1 MNSSDIGG
9 RPYGKLA
16 DAEKKKL
23 FRNASYWAK
32 RLEKLAESQNLK
44 GDEYV
49 KESEKLYRKAQK
61 SIEDKINVWYGRF
74 AKNNDISFSE
84 AQKRLKTDE
93 LEEFKWTVEEYIE
106 KARQSAD
113 GSYLKELENAS
124 ARVHVNRLEF
134 MNTQLEAAVRLLYN
148 SNESGL
154 KGLLGNVYED
164 TYYHSIFE
172 IQKGYGVGASFS
184 RLDTKLIDRVLSQ
197 PWAQDGSNFSSRV
210 WSNKEELVN
219 KLKTDFSQSLIRG
232 ESRDKII
239 SRLSKDL
246 EQDKKKTARLVHTE
260 TAALQNKAALD
271 AYKELG
277 VDEVKI
283 LGTLDSVTCSLCGSM
298 DGKILPRT
306 QLEQGISEPPFH
318 PNCRCTTVPYDEDW
332 DYKGQRIAK
341 DDNGNDYYV
350 PEDMSYEEWKRKF
363 VDGSGAS
370 VDKSND
376 KNSSD
381 TKLKSSAQAEEFGTD
396 DLQYYKLVEFEGE
409 PVEISHKGGAVT
421 AQPIS
426 GYHNVYVSE
435 KVLNSDSKRLK
446 PKELHDMVKNFRLAR
461 KLLNIKDSDNL
472 PKIVVIDSSEFVG
485 YTPAAYN
492 PAGNTL
498 FVSRNIKDIMQT
510 DSYKAQ
516 MAESD
521 NELSTYVHELIHW
534 KDTEEYRKTGE
545 PIENYMEWINDK
557 CRLKLERLANKGYDI
572 HKISKYANASID
584 PRRGKPLYSEAYTE
598 YRVLKL
604 LGGVQ

>member
-1 MNSSDIGG
+1 MNSSDISG
-9 RPYGKLA
+9 RPYDKLA

-32 RLEKLAESQNLK
+32 RLEELAENQNLK

-49 KESEKLYRKAQK
+49 KASEKLYRKAQK
-61 SIEDKINVWYGRF
+61 SIEDKINAWYGRF

-134 MNTQLEAAVRLLYN
+134 MNTQLEAAARLLYN
-148 SNESGL
+148 STENGL
-154 KGLLGNVYED
+154 KGLLGDIYED
-164 TYYHSIFE
+164 TYYRSIFE

-184 RLDTKLIDRVLSQ
+184 RLDTKLIDKVLSQ

-210 WSNKEELVN
+210 WSNKEELVR

-246 EQDKKKTARLVHTE
+246 EQDRKKTARLVHTE

-277 VDEVKI
+277 VDKVRI

-298 DGKILPRT
+298 DGMILPRT
-306 QLEQGISEPPFH
+306 QLEQGVTEPPFH

-341 DDNGNDYYV
+341 DKDGKYYYV
-350 PEDMSYEEWKRKF
+350 PETMSYEEWKREFADQKLKNNSKSRLDNSENMQASIVGKANSGKNFEFLRKTQNTGDFEEYPVLLELKTVKSLATKYDIDTNGLKF
-363 VDGSGAS
+363 KIRRDKELKRIPILGRADKKRVGQIELYPNAFTSEEQLVKTLLHERHHVLQLRKYGKEFCDGNYSLMEKQAYRAEELFYTILKKR
-370 VDKSND
+370 VDK
-376 KNSSD
+376 
-381 TKLKSSAQAEEFGTD
+381 
-396 DLQYYKLVEFEGE
+396 
-409 PVEISHKGGAVT
+409 
-421 AQPIS
+421 
-426 GYHNVYVSE
+426 
-435 KVLNSDSKRLK
+435 
-446 PKELHDMVKNFRLAR
+446 
-461 KLLNIKDSDNL
+461 
-472 PKIVVIDSSEFVG
+472 
-485 YTPAAYN
+485 
-492 PAGNTL
+492 
-498 FVSRNIKDIMQT
+498 
-510 DSYKAQ
+510 
-516 MAESD
+516 
-521 NELSTYVHELIHW
+521 
-534 KDTEEYRKTGE
+534 
-545 PIENYMEWINDK
+545 
-557 CRLKLERLANKGYDI
+557 
-572 HKISKYANASID
+572 
-584 PRRGKPLYSEAYTE
+584 
-598 YRVLKL
+598 
-604 LGGVQ
+604 

>member
-1 MNSSDIGG
+1 MNSSDISG
-9 RPYGKLA
+9 RPYDKLA

-32 RLEKLAESQNLK
+32 RLEELAENQNLK

-49 KESEKLYRKAQK
+49 KASEKLYRKAQK
-61 SIEDKINVWYGRF
+61 SIEDKINAWYGRF

-134 MNTQLEAAVRLLYN
+134 MNTQLEAAARLLYN
-148 SNESGL
+148 STENGL
-154 KGLLGNVYED
+154 KSLLGDIYED
-164 TYYHSIFE
+164 TYYRSIFE

-184 RLDTKLIDRVLSQ
+184 RLDTKLIDKVLSQ

-210 WSNKEELVN
+210 WSNKEELVR

-246 EQDKKKTARLVHTE
+246 EQDRKKTARLVHTE

-277 VDEVKI
+277 VDKVRI

-298 DGKILPRT
+298 DGMILPRT
-306 QLEQGISEPPFH
+306 QLEQGVTEPPFH

-341 DDNGNDYYV
+341 DKDGKYYYV
-350 PEDMSYEEWKRKF
+350 PETMTYEEWKREFAQGKNF
-363 VDGSGAS
+363 KDRHGVDEEAYNEA
-370 VDKSND
+370 VQKAQQIIDKY
-376 KNSSD
+376 
-381 TKLKSSAQAEEFGTD
+381 KSLNIGDLSMSLAAEHLNTD
-396 DLQYYKLVEFEGE
+396 DIAAIEAYMTSNIAYSMNYQLRNGIALSPELEEVKRSIDTALAKLPDYEGVVYRSLSKDNLDDIE
-409 PVEISHKGGAVT
+409 TFYQRHRIGETVT
-421 AQPIS
+421 YSAFTSASKSIYDQSMAIQFII
-426 GYHNVYVSE
+426 
-435 KVLNSDSKRLK
+435 KSKRG
-446 PKELHDMVKNFRLAR
+446 KNISDINKLEEEVLFRR
-461 KLLNIKDSDNL
+461 E
-472 PKIVVIDSSEFVG
+472 SEFLV
-485 YTPAAYN
+485 TN
-492 PAGNTL
+492 VNGNIFYL
-498 FVSRNIKDIMQT
+498 
-510 DSYKAQ
+510 
-516 MAESD
+516 
-521 NELSTYVHELIHW
+521 
-534 KDTEEYRKTGE
+534 EE
-545 PIENYMEWINDK
+545 M
-557 CRLKLERLANKGYDI
+557 
-572 HKISKYANASID
+572 
-584 PRRGKPLYSEAYTE
+584 
-598 YRVLKL
+598 
-604 LGGVQ
+604 

>member
-1 MNSSDIGG
+1 MNSSDISG
-9 RPYGKLA
+9 RPYDKLA

-32 RLEKLAESQNLK
+32 RIEELAENQNLK

-49 KESEKLYRKAQK
+49 KTSEKLFRKAQK
-61 SIEDKINVWYGRF
+61 SIEDKINAWYGRF

-134 MNTQLEAAVRLLYN
+134 MNTQLEAAARLLYN
-148 SNESGL
+148 STESGL
-154 KGLLGNVYED
+154 KSLLGDVYED
-164 TYYHSIFE
+164 TYYRSIFE

-184 RLDTKLIDRVLSQ
+184 RLDTKLIDKVLSQ

-210 WSNKEELVN
+210 WSNKEELVR

-246 EQDKKKTARLVHTE
+246 EQDRKKTARLVHTE

-277 VDEVKI
+277 VDKVRI

-298 DGKILPRT
+298 DGMILPRT
-306 QLEQGISEPPFH
+306 QLEQGVTEPPFH

-341 DDNGNDYYV
+341 DKDGKYYYV
-350 PEDMSYEEWKRKF
+350 PETMSYEEWKREF
-363 VDGSGAS
+363 VEGESNNTVSGA
-370 VDKSND
+370 VN
-376 KNSSD
+376 
-381 TKLKSSAQAEEFGTD
+381 
-396 DLQYYKLVEFEGE
+396 
-409 PVEISHKGGAVT
+409 GA
-421 AQPIS
+421 
-426 GYHNVYVSE
+426 
-435 KVLNSDSKRLK
+435 LNSDSDRAVEHAERYYESVRKMKTDSNKIAENTGIKLEHIER
-446 PKELHDMVKNFRLAR
+446 VKNHLFMKSHDLGVNGYRRFYADYDISQSWQRLIEG
-461 KLLNIKDSDNL
+461 KNIQPQDIILLKHEYCESRYMDRGYSQ
-472 PKIVVIDSSEFVG
+472 SE
-485 YTPAAYN
+485 A
-492 PAGNTL
+492 
-498 FVSRNIKDIMQT
+498 
-510 DSYKAQ
+510 
-516 MAESD
+516 
-521 NELSTYVHELIHW
+521 H
-534 KDTEEYRKTGE
+534 
-545 PIENYMEWINDK
+545 DK
-557 CRLKLERLANKGYDI
+557 ANKRYDY
-572 HKISKYANASID
+572 SKAVRN
-584 PRRGKPLYSEAYTE
+584 
-598 YRVLKL
+598 
-604 LGGVQ
+604 

>member
-1 MNSSDIGG
+1 MNSSDIGS

-49 KESEKLYRKAQK
+49 KESDKFYRKAQK
-61 SIEDKINVWYGRF
+61 SIEDTINAWYGRF

-93 LEEFKWTVEEYIE
+93 IEEFKWTVEEYIE

-134 MNTQLEAAVRLLYN
+134 MNTQLEAAVRLLYD

-164 TYYHSIFE
+164 TYYRSIFE

-363 VDGSGAS
+363 VKDAMPASSKDEYERICGVLKDKAPSLQEYSKIRSKPKDYKLYKAYVSSIKSGELTPLAS
-370 VDKSND
+370 FELYREVSDKMD
-376 KNSSD
+376 K
-381 TKLKSSAQAEEFGTD
+381 KLKS
-396 DLQYYKLVEFEGE
+396 
-409 PVEISHKGGAVT
+409 IVT
-421 AQPIS
+421 SNGITIS
-426 GYHNVYVSE
+426 GKTNHAIARVIGSVEQKRNGVKVGDILDALTSNESQVSSVKESANGKSIKFKNE
-435 KVLNSDSKRLK
+435 KVEVSVNVDTGTIIQANPVHSKKR
-446 PKELHDMVKNFRLAR
+446 
-461 KLLNIKDSDNL
+461 
-472 PKIVVIDSSEFVG
+472 SE
-485 YTPAAYN
+485 
-492 PAGNTL
+492 
-498 FVSRNIKDIMQT
+498 Q
-510 DSYKAQ
+510 
-516 MAESD
+516 
-521 NELSTYVHELIHW
+521 
-534 KDTEEYRKTGE
+534 
-545 PIENYMEWINDK
+545 
-557 CRLKLERLANKGYDI
+557 
-572 HKISKYANASID
+572 
-584 PRRGKPLYSEAYTE
+584 
-598 YRVLKL
+598 
-604 LGGVQ
+604 